1 MATQIP
7 AVYEAAN
14 VYRAI
19 IDQAGNRLPARPL
32 LEFGTGFTVTDE
44 PETSQ
49 YTDRTK
55 VVLDSTALGVLTVT
69 PQTPLSNTGDA
80 QNVVLE
86 IAAASGATRGTMSTA
101 HFTLVDGATSSSI
114 ANRLVKRDGF
124 NAFAAG
130 SVALDAS
137 LSIGTP
143 LPVGGAIKLQNGLAI
158 KARNAGDSADVDM
171 LSVDAA
177 DKLQIGDA
185 TDAAGM
191 ALSVNAANSVD
202 FTFGANVRL
211 SVKDAALE
219 FAASST
225 ATIRQADATAGAG
238 GPLSIAAQRAFAG
251 VGGEIRITTGR
262 GATNADQCGALTFN
276 IGDDTTN
283 SAIVTFTSRSLGNLL
298 TLQHLTAPTAAT
310 WLKTPAGSGMGLGL
324 EGANGVGINATAGSV
339 YLLSNSNP
347 RIQVDATGIG
357 FYASAPIAKASLTFQ
372 TSAMAAAE
380 ATAFTDL
387 GNWLNLIGLA
397 TVSFT

>member
-1 MATQIP
+1 MAAEIP
-7 AVYEAAN
+7 AVFEAAN
-14 VYRAI
+14 VYRAV
-19 IDQAGNRLPARPL
+19 IDQLGNRLIARPL
-32 LEFGTGFTVTDE
+32 LELSTGFTVTDE
-44 PETSQ
+44 AETA
-49 YTDRTK
+49 TLGARTK
-55 VVLDSTALGVLTVT
+55 VVLDSASLGVLTVT
-69 PQTPLSNTGDA
+69 PQAPLSNTGDA

-101 HFTLVDGATSSSI
+101 HFTLVDGATSNST
-114 ANRLVKRDGF
+114 ANRLVKRDGL
-124 NAFAAG
+124 NAFAVG
-130 SVALDAS
+130 SVALDTS

-143 LPVGGAIKLQNGLAI
+143 LPAGGAIKLQNGLAI

-219 FAASST
+219 FAASGT

-238 GPLSIAAQRAFAG
+238 GPMSFTAQTAFAG
-251 VGGEIRITTGR
+251 VGGEIRVTTGR

-276 IGDDTTN
+276 TGDNTTD
-283 SAIVTFTSRSLGNLL
+283 SAITTWATRTLGNIL
-298 TLQHLTAPTAAT
+298 TVQYLGATTAT
-310 WLKTPAGSGMGLGL
+310 WLKTPAGSGKGLGF

-347 RIQVDATGIG
+347 RIQVDAAGVG
-357 FYASAPIAKASLTFQ
+357 FNGFATSYPTINGAKGGNVA
-372 TSAMAAAE
+372 
-380 ATAFTDL
+380 L
-387 GNWLNLIGLA
+387 GNLLTALAAMGLIIDA
-397 TVSFT
+397 TTP